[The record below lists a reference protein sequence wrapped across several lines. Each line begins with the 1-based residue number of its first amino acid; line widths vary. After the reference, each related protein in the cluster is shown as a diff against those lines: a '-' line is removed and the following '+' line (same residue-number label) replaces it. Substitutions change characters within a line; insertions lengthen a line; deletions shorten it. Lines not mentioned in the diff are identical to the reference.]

1 MSTFVSVGNSRYQ
14 MHRLLSAVC
23 NFSKHLPQPVFV
35 QNGHTP
41 FDCSGVKSRAFVSQ
55 QQFEQSL
62 IKADVIVLHGGGGSI
77 LQANKIG
84 KVPVVMPRLAGWR
97 EHVDD
102 HQLAICRKLEEMGKV
117 VLLEQPD
124 NLLEAVTQAMAL
136 PKAGYARTGN
146 SQMLGLVDAALK
158 AVAEEKA

>member
-1 MSTFVSVGNSRYQ
+1 MG
-14 MHRLLSAVC
+14 L
-23 NFSKHLPQPVFV
+23 
-35 QNGHTP
+35 
-41 FDCSGVKSRAFVSQ
+41 
-55 QQFEQSL
+55 
-62 IKADVIVLHGGGGSI
+62 
-77 LQANKIG
+77 
-84 KVPVVMPRLAGWR
+84 PRLAGWR

-136 PKAGYARTGN
+136 PRAGYARTGN
-146 SQMLGLVDAALK
+146 SQMLGLVAAALK